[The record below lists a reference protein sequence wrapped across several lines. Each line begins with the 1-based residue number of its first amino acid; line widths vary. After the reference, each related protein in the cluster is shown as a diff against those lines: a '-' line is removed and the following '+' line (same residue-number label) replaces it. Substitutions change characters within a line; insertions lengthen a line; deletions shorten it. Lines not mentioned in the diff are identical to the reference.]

1 MNLKLD
7 DNCTRA
13 VIKSDTTTIYY
24 VVDEY
29 ENHLYRFNVLNG
41 LICEIKE
48 LDNYCETM
56 LEDIED
62 YFSFDYK
69 LVYLDIE
76 ILKLIINNPT
86 MYESGYRVIINYLKN
101 NINTDIKKLERE

>member
-7 DNCTRA
+7 DNCIRA
-13 VIKSDTTTIYY
+13 IIQSDTTTIYY
-24 VVDEY
+24 VVDDC
-29 ENHLYRFNVLNG
+29 ENHLFRINVLNG
-41 LICEIKE
+41 YIEDIKKI
-48 LDNYCETM
+48 DNYCETM

-69 LVYLDIE
+69 LVYLDSE
-76 ILKLIINNPT
+76 ILRLIINNPT
-86 MYESGYRVIINYLKN
+86 MYESGYRVIINYIKC